1 VHSIQLHYTLHA
13 NAFEPQGMVEHPL
26 MQLLQAVA
34 DHGSISAAAK
44 SLSLSYRHVWGQ
56 LKQWENDLGHEL
68 IVWEKGQPARLTAFG
83 HKLMWAERQTQ
94 ARLAPQIQSLRA
106 DLERTFALAFDP
118 QVHVLT
124 MYASHDDALVKLQ
137 EQTAS
142 QGLYLDMRFCGSVD
156 AIRALNE
163 GRCVLAGFH
172 TRETTKAK
180 SITAKAYKPLLKPG
194 LHKVIGFAKRQVGLV
209 LPKGNPKYLKNL
221 KNIAAQQALFVHR
234 AQGTGTR
241 VLVEELLV
249 DEGLNLKDLNA
260 LSHEEPSHAAL
271 AATIAAGHADVGIG
285 IETCASAMGLD
296 FVPLTQ
302 ENYRLVCLKSEL
314 DTPAV
319 KALRQFLSAQ
329 QWVSTVQ
336 NMAGYTPHNSGA
348 IESLSRSLPWWSFH

>member
-1 VHSIQLHYTLHA
+1 MHSIQLHYTLHTEGL
-13 NAFEPQGMVEHPL
+13 EPQGMVGHPL

-34 DHGSISAAAK
+34 DQGSISAAAK
-44 SLSLSYRHVWGQ
+44 SLNLSYRHVWGQ
-56 LKQWENDLGHEL
+56 LKQWENELGHEL
-68 IVWEKGQPARLTAFG
+68 IVWEKGQSARLTAFG
-83 HKLMWAERQTQ
+83 HKFMWAERQTQ

-124 MYASHDDALVKLQ
+124 LYASHDDALVKLQ

-172 TRETTKAK
+172 TRETTTAK

-209 LPKGNPKYLKNL
+209 LPKGNPKGLKNL
-221 KNIAAQQALFVHR
+221 RDIATQQALFVHR

-241 VLVEELLV
+241 VLVEELLAN
-249 DEGLNLKDLNA
+249 EGMNLNYLKSF
-260 LSHEEPSHAAL
+260 SHEEPSHAAL
-271 AATIAAGHADVGIG
+271 AATIAAGHADVGMG
-285 IETCASAMGLD
+285 IETCATAMGLD

-314 DTPAV
+314 ETPAL

-329 QWVSTVQ
+329 QWTSTVQ
-336 NMAGYTPHNSGA
+336 NMAGYTPHNSGS
-348 IESLSRSLPWWSFH
+348 IEPLSRALPWWSFS